1 MDHGTSMGERSRRRN
16 EATHEEVSAGQ
27 DGALVLVGTPIGNL
41 GDLAPRARDALRDA
55 DVIACEDTRRTRA
68 LLSALEIP
76 AGNRLRSVHA
86 HNENERA
93 AHIVDEIA
101 EGKRVAYV
109 TDAGMPGISD
119 PGAELVR
126 ACLRA
131 GLSVDVVPGPTALTV
146 ALVLS
151 GLPTERFV
159 FDGFLPRKGTD
170 RRTRLAALGSEP
182 RTAVLYESP
191 RRVAATLADLVVVC
205 GPERPV
211 AVVRELTKLYEEAY
225 RGTLGEA
232 AALAAGHESRGEHV
246 IVLGGAP
253 AGLVSD
259 DTVADAVREALENGA
274 SARDAATA
282 VAAELGVARRRAYE
296 VALTLR
302 KS

>member
-1 MDHGTSMGERSRRRN
+1 MTNRQEGS
-16 EATHEEVSAGQ
+16 
-27 DGALVLVGTPIGNL
+27 LVLVGTPIGNL

-68 LLSALEIP
+68 LLSAVDVP

-86 HNENERA
+86 HNEHERA
-93 AHIVDEIA
+93 ERIVGEIA
-101 EGKRVAYV
+101 DGRRIAYV

-131 GLSVDVVPGPTALTV
+131 RLSVDVVPGPTALTV

-159 FDGFLPRKGTD
+159 FDGFLPRKGSD
-170 RRTRLAALGSEP
+170 RRDRLAALASEP

-191 RRVAATLADLVVVC
+191 RRVATTLDDLTAVC
-205 GPERPV
+205 GTDRPV
-211 AVVRELTKLYEEAY
+211 AVVRELTKLHEEAY

-232 AALAAGHESRGEHV
+232 AELASAHEARGEHV

-253 AGLVSD
+253 RTDVSD
-259 DTVADAVREALENGA
+259 DTVVDAVRDALESGA

-282 VAAELGVARRRAYE
+282 VAAELGVGRRRAYE

-302 KS
+302 SS

>member
-1 MDHGTSMGERSRRRN
+1 MNRVGGS
-16 EATHEEVSAGQ
+16 
-27 DGALVLVGTPIGNL
+27 LVLVGTPIGNL
-41 GDLAPRARDALRDA
+41 GDLAPRALQALRDA

-68 LLSALEIP
+68 LLSAVDVP

-86 HNENERA
+86 HNEQERA

-101 EGKRVAYV
+101 DGRRVAYV

-119 PGAELVR
+119 PGAELAR

-131 GLSVDVVPGPTALTV
+131 GLPVDVVPGPTALTV

-151 GLPTERFV
+151 GLPAERFA
-159 FDGFLPRKGTD
+159 FDGFLPRKGAD

-182 RTAVLYESP
+182 RTTVLYESP
-191 RRVAATLADLVVVC
+191 RRVAATLADLVAVC
-205 GPERPV
+205 GPDRPV

-225 RGTLGEA
+225 RGSLGEA
-232 AALAAGHESRGEHV
+232 ATLAAADEARGEHV

-253 AGLVSD
+253 VGVVSD
-259 DTVADAVREALENGA
+259 DTVAEAVRDALANGA
-274 SARDAATA
+274 SARDAATT

-296 VALTLR
+296 VALTQR

>member
-1 MDHGTSMGERSRRRN
+1 VTASGSD
-16 EATHEEVSAGQ
+16 AQ
-27 DGALVLVGTPIGNL
+27 GALVLVGTPIGNL
-41 GDLAPRARDALRDA
+41 GDLAPRALQALRDA

-68 LLSALEIP
+68 LLSAVQVP

-93 AHIVDEIA
+93 AAIVDDITR
-101 EGKRVAYV
+101 GRRVAYV

-131 GLSVDVVPGPTALTV
+131 GLAVDVVPGPTALTV

-159 FDGFLPRKGTD
+159 FDGFLPRRGAD
-170 RRTRLAALGSEP
+170 RRTRLAALASES

-191 RRVAATLADLVVVC
+191 RRVAATLTDLAEVC
-205 GPERPV
+205 GPDRPV

-232 AALAAGHESRGEHV
+232 VVSAAGHEARGEHV

-253 AGLVSD
+253 AGSVSD
-259 DTVADAVREALENGA
+259 DVVTEAVRDALARGV
-274 SARDAATA
+274 SARDAATT

-296 VALTLR
+296 ISLTLR
-302 KS
+302 QS

>member
-1 MDHGTSMGERSRRRN
+1 M
-16 EATHEEVSAGQ
+16 
-27 DGALVLVGTPIGNL
+27 VGTPIGNL

-68 LLSALEIP
+68 LLSAIEVP

-86 HNENERA
+86 HNEYERA
-93 AHIVDEIA
+93 ERIVEEIA
-101 EGKRVAYV
+101 GGQLVAYV

-131 GLSVDVVPGPTALTV
+131 GRAVEVLPGPTALTV

-151 GLPTERFV
+151 GLPTDRFV
-159 FDGFLPRKGTD
+159 FDGFLPRKGTE
-170 RRTRLAALGSEP
+170 RRTRLAAYASET

-191 RRVAATLADLVVVC
+191 RRVAATLADLAAVC
-205 GPERPV
+205 GPDRPV
-211 AVVRELTKLYEEAY
+211 AVVRELTKLHEEAY

-232 AALAAGHESRGEHV
+232 AALATVKEARGEHV

-253 AGLVSD
+253 RIEVSH
-259 DTVADAVREALENGA
+259 DTVVDAVRDALDSGA

-302 KS
+302 NP

>member
-1 MDHGTSMGERSRRRN
+1 M
-16 EATHEEVSAGQ
+16 
-27 DGALVLVGTPIGNL
+27 LVGTPIGNL
-41 GDLAPRARDALRDA
+41 GDLAPRALQALRDA

-68 LLSALEIP
+68 LLSAVDVP
-76 AGNRLRSVHA
+76 AGSRLRSVHA
-86 HNENERA
+86 HNEQERA

-101 EGKRVAYV
+101 DGRRVAYV

-119 PGAELVR
+119 PGAELAR

-131 GLSVDVVPGPTALTV
+131 GLPVDVVPGPTALTV

-151 GLPTERFV
+151 GLPAERFA
-159 FDGFLPRKGTD
+159 FDGFLPRKGAD

-182 RTAVLYESP
+182 RTTVLYESP
-191 RRVAATLADLVVVC
+191 RRVAATLADLVAVC
-205 GPERPV
+205 GPDRPV

-225 RGTLGEA
+225 RGSLGEA
-232 AALAAGHESRGEHV
+232 ATLAAADEARGEHV

-253 AGLVSD
+253 VGVVSD
-259 DTVADAVREALENGA
+259 DTVAEAVRDALANGA
-274 SARDAATA
+274 SARDAATT

-296 VALTLR
+296 VALTQR